1 MAKMFEAGVIPCM
14 LEKINLKRKM
24 SKKDYEKK
32 FADLSVQVGALQ
44 RALRDAQIPVIIVFE
59 GFRGTLR
66 GELINKLLSVMDPR
80 GFRVYSASKTTEEQ
94 KMQPFFTA
102 FWQQLPTKGAISLY
116 HRAWY
121 FLKNEHDV
129 GDPDE
134 ASSWYEIEHEQIN
147 SFEKELTEEGYA
159 IVKIFA
165 HISEKKQEKNSKKID
180 KIYGNGWGNL
190 APGGVEG
197 IDYKAYYKVYE
208 KMLEET
214 DTVEAPWHIV
224 PLEDMRVGVIAAFN
238 IIIDTFERA
247 LQKKKQKKTRT
258 IYFKKDSAVPNI
270 LSTFDLT
277 KDISKQDYLVKLK
290 EYQKKLESLQYELY
304 KKKISTIIGFEGWD
318 AGGKGGVIKRF
329 TSALDPLGYA
339 VNPVGPPN
347 DWEKSFHYLWRFW
360 QHIPKVGELAIFDR
374 TWYGRVLVERVEH
387 FAAVDEWRRAYQEI
401 NDMEAQWD
409 KQGIIVNKFWLQI
422 DKEEQY
428 KRFEAREKD
437 PNKTWKITPDDWR
450 NRDKWDA
457 YVDAVNEML
466 YRTDTKAAPWTVIE
480 ANSKYY
486 ARLKVL
492 ETMVARYEKVL
503 K

>member
-1 MAKMFEAGVIPCM
+1 MVKMFEAGGSNM
-14 LEKINLKRKM
+14 LEKIDLKQKM
-24 SKKDYEKK
+24 SKKQYEKV
-32 FADLSVQVGALQ
+32 FDELSLKVGALQ
-44 RALRDAQIPVIIVFE
+44 RDMRDAQIPVVIVFE

-66 GELINKLLSVMDPR
+66 GELINMLLSVMDPR

-94 KMQPFFTA
+94 KDKPFFTA

-116 HRAWY
+116 HRGWY
-121 FLKNEHDV
+121 FLTNEHDV

-134 ASSWYEIEHEQIN
+134 AAPWYDVEYEQIN
-147 SFEKELTEEGYA
+147 AFEKELTEEGYS

-165 HISEKKQEKNSKKID
+165 HISSKKQEKNLKRID
-180 KIYGNGWGNL
+180 KIYGNGWGDL

-208 KMLEET
+208 KMLENT
-214 DTVEAPWHIV
+214 DTVHAPWHVV
-224 PLEDMRVGVIAAFN
+224 PLEEMRVGVIAVFN
-238 IIIDTFERA
+238 IIIDAFERA
-247 LQKKKQKKTRT
+247 LHKKLQKTTRT
-258 IYFKKDSAVPNI
+258 IYFKKDSSVPDI

-277 KDISKQDYLVKLK
+277 KEISKKDYLDKLN

-304 KKKISTIIGFEGWD
+304 KKKISTIVGFEGWD

-339 VNPVGPPN
+339 VNPISSPN

-360 QHIPKVGELAIFDR
+360 QHIPNIGEVAIFDR

-387 FAAVDEWRRAYQEI
+387 YATVSEWRRAYQEI
-401 NDMEAQWD
+401 NDMEAQWV
-409 KQGIIVNKFWLQI
+409 KQGIVVNKFWMQI
-422 DKEEQY
+422 DKDEQY
-428 KRFEAREKD
+428 KRFEAREND
-437 PNKTWKITPDDWR
+437 PNKTWKITSDDWR

-466 YRTDTKAAPWTVIE
+466 YRTDTKEAPWTVVE
-480 ANSKYY
+480 ANDKYY

-492 ETMVARYEKVL
+492 ETMIARYENVL